1 MTNACPFSEHHVPSR
16 RRVADELPVI
26 LRIVT
31 DLAVI
36 DVTPDGLAL
45 VETVGVSEAEVRART
60 GAALR

>member
-1 MTNACPFSEHHVPSR
+1 MTNPCPFSEHPVPSR
-16 RRVADELPVI
+16 RRVADELPVT

-45 VETVGVSEAEVRART
+45 VETFGVSEAEVRART
-60 GAALR
+60 GGVLR